1 MELFSTVSANQHNDS
16 CSIGYWRFSNS
27 LLAFCC
33 LLQVLS
39 EALVWSPSIVYSLD
53 VTLKCDLALCTKLF
67 PLPPSPPPRLAPS
80 LSCPAFH
87 HRPSLSPMFPPTTHT
102 QNTNTTHP
110 PSSRTHHFCYWTIY
124 ANPGSVFPVLSSSKP
139 VSSVK
144 LWPWVF
150 PFFPDWEIC
159 HPKFFLSIF
168 SSFSWQH
175 FFISINFLYKPDTS
189 LLSDPEKIPRTR

>member
-1 MELFSTVSANQHNDS
+1 
-16 CSIGYWRFSNS
+16 
-27 LLAFCC
+27 
-33 LLQVLS
+33 
-39 EALVWSPSIVYSLD
+39 
-53 VTLKCDLALCTKLF
+53 
-67 PLPPSPPPRLAPS
+67 
-80 LSCPAFH
+80 
-87 HRPSLSPMFPPTTHT
+87 MFPPTTHT

-189 LLSDPEKIPRTR
+189 LLSDPEKNPQDQRKFSNALLTDFNMATSLSQVPINTPSVCVSLREFDLQSIQCKGSVGSEVNIYKNKAFSNKGQYWEHSRWGVS